1 MFSRSY
7 SCVVT
12 TEKVRLII
20 IMLNP
25 KLTLSYLSQFFL
37 SVILVFI
44 LTWILD
50 FLRNSLNTPVI
61 ALLFLIPVVVS
72 AGYFSIT
79 GGITASFAA
88 FLSFNYFFIPPY
100 HTLAVHQTQDILA
113 LIVFLIVA
121 VIISQSLNQ
130 AKIGLA
136 TAVARERETT
146 ILYELNVAL
155 AGSTHENEILKIVG
169 QKIIEHFPAEKVQ
182 ISLRV
187 TKNSPFL
194 LYFPE
199 GKSQPQ
205 RNPEVVVN
213 ISGGEDNSGE
223 IRIWTF
229 QELDHPQMRL
239 LRAFGSQT
247 TLVLEKAFLVNAQNK
262 ARLLEES
269 DRLKSTLLSSVSHEL
284 RTPLSTIKAS
294 VSSLRSGEIEWD
306 SDSRKELLTAVE
318 EESDHLNQLVGN
330 LLDMSRIEMG
340 ALQPNQK
347 NYSLREIL
355 SATIRRMRQIL
366 SHHNLVVIIPEN
378 LPLVFVD
385 YSQMDQ
391 VFSNLLSNSAKYAP
405 ENTQITIT
413 ARDLDGNMIQVQV
426 INQGPPV
433 SDDHLTRIFDKFFR
447 VTDAEMVTGT
457 GLGLSICKGIIEAH
471 HGNIWA
477 QNTPEGLTFNFTIP
491 IAQRHIFPPDTD
503 IKETE

>member
-1 MFSRSY
+1 MP
-7 SCVVT
+7 
-12 TEKVRLII
+12 
-20 IMLNP
+20 NP

-37 SVILVFI
+37 SIILVFF
-44 LTWILD
+44 LTWLLD
-50 FLRNSLNTPVI
+50 FLRNSLSAPVI
-61 ALLFLIPVVVS
+61 ALLFLIPVVIS
-72 AGYFSIT
+72 AGYFNIT

-88 FLSFNYFFIPPY
+88 FLSFNYFFISPY

-113 LIVFLIVA
+113 LIIFLVVA
-121 VIISQSLNQ
+121 VSISQSLSQ

-155 AGSTHENEILKIVG
+155 AGSTHENEILQIVG
-169 QKIIEHFPAEKVQ
+169 QKIIEHFPVESVL

-187 TKNSPFL
+187 SQKSPFL
-194 LYFPE
+194 FIFPE
-199 GKSQPQ
+199 GTSRPE
-205 RNPEVVVN
+205 RNPEVIVN
-213 ISGGEDNSGE
+213 ISGGEENSGE
-223 IRIWTF
+223 IRIWTL
-229 QELDHPQMRL
+229 QELDHPQLRL
-239 LRAFGSQT
+239 LRAFGSQA

-269 DRLKSTLLSSVSHEL
+269 DHLKSTLLSSVSHEL

-306 SDSRKELLTAVE
+306 SDARIELLTAVE

-355 SATIRRMRQIL
+355 SATIRRMRQTL
-366 SHHNLVVIIPEN
+366 SHHNLVVNIPEN

-405 ENTQITIT
+405 EDTQITVT
-413 ARDLDGNMIQVQV
+413 ACDLDGNKIQVQV

-471 HGNIWA
+471 HGSIWA

-491 IAQRHIFPPDTD
+491 IAQRHVFPPDTD